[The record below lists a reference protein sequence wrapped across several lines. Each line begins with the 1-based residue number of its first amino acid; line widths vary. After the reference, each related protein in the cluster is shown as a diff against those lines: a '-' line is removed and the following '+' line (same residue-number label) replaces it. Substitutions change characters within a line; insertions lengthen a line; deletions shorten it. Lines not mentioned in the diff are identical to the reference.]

1 MNSTIKW
8 SLAIV
13 GILGFT
19 ILLSAI
25 LNPFHLAMVPPNV
38 YCDKPTVA
46 FSEFKEEND
55 TGIYTTEILEYEN
68 VNTDPDNCRSN
79 VPWAN
84 FFLYLLDNQGNIYH
98 ETVYPI
104 ANYEGKNQ
112 MNINLTSD
120 IVNDTKGAEYPVRI
134 MNKMSGPSE
143 SYSDYFNKSRGY
155 DRGMKMSVGDTI
167 MVYGSG
173 NEADGPAKQGWSL
186 RIMYEA
192 YPYPYFTEILTDDL
206 VIP

>member
-19 ILLSAI
+19 ILYSSFAY
-25 LNPFHLAMVPPNV
+25 V
-38 YCDKPTVA
+38 YPVGVMDEIDSCDKPTVV
-46 FSEFKEEND
+46 FSEFKEENN
-55 TGIYTTEILEYEN
+55 TGIYTTEILEYETAEPEKCPN
-68 VNTDPDNCRSN
+68 NI
-79 VPWAN
+79 PWGH
-84 FFLYLLDNQGNIYH
+84 FPLYLLDNQGNIFH
-98 ETVYPI
+98 ETWYPF
-104 ANYEGKNQ
+104 ANYEGGNQ
-112 MNINLTSD
+112 FHINLTSD
-120 IVNDTKGAEYPVRI
+120 IVNDTEGAEYPVRI

-143 SYSDYFNKSRGY
+143 SYSDYMNKSRGY

-192 YPYPYFTEILTDDL
+192 YPYPYFTEILTDVL

>member
-19 ILLSAI
+19 ILYNA
-25 LNPFHLAMVPPNV
+25 FATV
-38 YCDKPTVA
+38 YPVGRMESVDCDKPTVV
-46 FSEFKEEND
+46 FSEFKEENN
-55 TGIYTTEILEYEN
+55 TGIYTTEILEYETAEPEKCPN
-68 VNTDPDNCRSN
+68 NI
-79 VPWAN
+79 PWGH
-84 FFLYLLDNQGNIYH
+84 FPLYLLDNQGNIYQ
-98 ETVYPI
+98 ETWYPF
-104 ANYEGKNQ
+104 ANYEGGNQ
-112 MNINLTSD
+112 FHINLTSD
-120 IVNDTKGAEYPVRI
+120 IVNDTEGAEYPVRI
-134 MNKMSGPSE
+134 MNIMSGPSE